1 MRSKLFHTLY
11 RKNYLVPQ
19 GCIGVKVHFRPRKWI
34 PNPWIRK
41 YIMLSTLLGQSSSD
55 FPICISILGFSYSWK
70 PFPNKESSYL
80 NYGPILENKQHD
92 YSHTYIIMNFNYE
105 RFNSQVKMKDNHK
118 EAKLCYSEKKILIHF
133 SMKIIQFVTNK
144 MECYNFL

>member
-1 MRSKLFHTLY
+1 
-11 RKNYLVPQ
+11 
-19 GCIGVKVHFRPRKWI
+19 
-34 PNPWIRK
+34 
-41 YIMLSTLLGQSSSD
+41 
-55 FPICISILGFSYSWK
+55 
-70 PFPNKESSYL
+70 
-80 NYGPILENKQHD
+80 
-92 YSHTYIIMNFNYE
+92 MNFNYE

>member
-1 MRSKLFHTLY
+1 
-11 RKNYLVPQ
+11 
-19 GCIGVKVHFRPRKWI
+19 
-34 PNPWIRK
+34 
-41 YIMLSTLLGQSSSD
+41 MLSTLLGKSSSD
-55 FPICISILGFSYSWK
+55 FPICISILGFSYSGK